1 MYVYSKKPHLDP
13 CSLLKFL
20 DMMSLGEFS
29 VQKKQRKSN
38 LQFT

>member
-20 DMMSLGEFS
+20 DMMSLGEFL
-29 VQKKQRKSN
+29 VQKTKETN